1 VLHGSYGFWTPL
13 LLISWRASQVQ
24 FFCLLQRANLIGS
37 SLKKMKLWTL
47 PKSEGSILKHKVNN
61 FSPSAHLYWWKEDNI
76 CQSIWDKMRCYEEHI
91 ENLMWIWREH
101 SGNTLRTR
109 GKWKKS
115 SSPLPPHPKNLKGKE
130 QVHAWA
136 FPLAAWNFCSQKSLS
151 PFLAWANTPCKER
164 PTYLP
169 SYRLWHHCFFCDKFS
184 YLGQV
189 FFKMAKKEKKN
200 KLFPLILKEK
210 SKLCYIYTY
219 PLPWLPPRIGILKQ
233 FFKHLAVY
241 CYIFFGILVREA
253 TS

>member
-115 SSPLPPHPKNLKGKE
+115 SSPPPPPKKLKRKRASACLGLPIG
-130 QVHAWA
+130 
-136 FPLAAWNFCSQKSLS
+136 CM
-151 PFLAWANTPCKER
+151 
-164 PTYLP
+164 
-169 SYRLWHHCFFCDKFS
+169 KF
-184 YLGQV
+184 
-189 FFKMAKKEKKN
+189 
-200 KLFPLILKEK
+200 LFPKEFV
-210 SKLCYIYTY
+210 T
-219 PLPWLPPRIGILKQ
+219 
-233 FFKHLAVY
+233 
-241 CYIFFGILVREA
+241 IFGLG
-253 TS
+253 